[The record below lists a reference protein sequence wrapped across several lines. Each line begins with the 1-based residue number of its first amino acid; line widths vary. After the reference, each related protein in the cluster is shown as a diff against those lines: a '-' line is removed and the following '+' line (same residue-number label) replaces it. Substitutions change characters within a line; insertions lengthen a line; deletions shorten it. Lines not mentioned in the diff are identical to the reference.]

1 MAGFVHLH
9 LHTEF
14 SLLDGAIRL
23 PALFSLAKEYGYQ
36 AIAKTDHGNLFGTV
50 AFYEAARAAGIKP
63 IIGSEVYVAP
73 GSRKER
79 RAKGAHEAGFHLVL
93 LCMNETGYK
102 NLIRLITLANF
113 EGFYWKPR
121 VDKELLKQ
129 YHEGLIALSACLHGE
144 IAHACLHQD
153 PSKACKIAEEYA
165 RIFPDRFYIEIQEN
179 DIPEQ
184 KVANQ
189 GLIEIAQRLGLPVV
203 ATNDCHYL
211 RAEDARVHDVLLCI
225 QTNKTVQDEN
235 RLRFSTDKLYFTS
248 PEEMATRFAYLP
260 EAVSITEEIASR
272 CHLELKLGEHH
283 FPKFPLKEGKTY
295 EEMLDEEARKGLKA
309 RLKELSQGMGLA
321 DEEAGYWRRL
331 ELELSV
337 IKEMGFASYFL
348 IVADFISWAKKKGI
362 PVGPGRGSAAG
373 SLVAYAMGITNIDPI
388 RYGLLFERFLNLE
401 RKSLPDI
408 DVDFCMQRRGEVL
421 QYVYQKYG
429 GAEYV
434 AQIATFGQ
442 MKARAVVRDVGRA
455 LGMSYPEVDR
465 IAKLIPEELG
475 ITLDKAIALEP
486 RLKEAAEKDP
496 QVAELLSIARVL
508 EGLPRHSSTHA
519 AGVVISDAPLTEYVP
534 LMKGDRDEIITQY
547 DMKAIEKIGLIK
559 FDFLGLKTLTIIDT
573 ACRLIEKHQ
582 GLKVDPHH
590 IPLDDDKTFELLCQA
605 ETAGVFQLESSGMRN
620 LLTRMKPSQFT
631 DLIALV
637 ALYRPGPL
645 ESGMVDQF
653 IKAKHGLEPVRYIV
667 PELEEILKETYGV
680 IVYQEQ
686 VMKIAS
692 KLAGYSL
699 GEADILRR
707 AMGKKVPEIM
717 AAQRERFISGATE
730 RGIPKDKAEVIFDL
744 MEKFAGYG
752 FNKSHSAA
760 YALIAYQ
767 TAYLKAHF
775 PVPYMTALLSYEMGN
790 ADQVVKYVNECR
802 RMGIEVLPPDIN
814 ESDRDFTIVG
824 NKIRFGLAAIKNV
837 GEGAIDSILQARQ
850 EGAFSSFEDFCLR
863 VDLRKVNRRVIESLI
878 KAGAFDSLSHRRAQ
892 LMDVLDKAIE
902 LAQRRQ
908 RAKELG
914 QISLFDIAGAKNN
927 RAEGLNLPDVP
938 EWSDTELLAH
948 EKEALGFYIS
958 GHPIDPYEQWLSRI
972 SGVNS
977 QMVSEMRDGARVCLG
992 GIIRSVKEITTRRG
1006 DKMGFVLLE
1015 DRHGLIEIVCFSE
1028 IYRQMRP
1035 LIEAEAPIFVQG
1047 TVNRDERGAK
1057 VIADQVFHLEE
1068 AQKVALGSVTIR
1080 IEAGRITP
1088 EDFSELKE
1096 ILLAHPGR
1104 CPVSLN
1110 IIYPEEGEV
1119 EIELPE
1125 EFSVEPGPDFNRS
1138 IEALFRYQ
1146 ALEFG
1151 LAAPKGPEANGRQR
1165 SLRP

>member
-1 MAGFVHLH
+1 MANFVHLH

-23 PALFSLAKEYGYQ
+23 PALFSQAKEYGYQ
-36 AIAKTDHGNLFGTV
+36 AIAKTDHGNLFGTIP
-50 AFYEAARAAGIKP
+50 FYEAAVAAGIKP
-63 IIGSEVYVAP
+63 IIGCEAYVAP
-73 GSRKER
+73 GSRRER
-79 RAKGAHEAGFHLVL
+79 KAKGAHEAGFHLVL
-93 LCMNETGYK
+93 LCMNQTGYK
-102 NLIRLITLANF
+102 NLLRLITLANF

-121 VDKELLKQ
+121 VDKELLRE
-129 YHEGLIALSACLHGE
+129 YNEGLIALSACLHGE
-144 IAHACLHQD
+144 VAHSCLQGNL
-153 PSKACKIAEEYA
+153 KQARKLAEEYA
-165 RIFPDRFYIEIQEN
+165 RIFPGRFYLEIQEN
-179 DIPEQ
+179 DLPEQ
-184 KVANQ
+184 KIANQ
-189 GLIEIAQRLGLPVV
+189 GLMEIAQELGLPLV

-248 PEEMATRFAYLP
+248 PEEMLQRFSYAP
-260 EAVSITEEIASR
+260 EAVSITREIAER
-272 CHLELKLGEHH
+272 CNLEIKLGQHH
-283 FPKFPLKEGKTY
+283 FPRFPRPEGKTY
-295 EEMLDEEARKGLKA
+295 EEMLDIQAREGLKR
-309 RLKELSQGMGLA
+309 RLRELSRGPGLA
-321 DEEAGYWRRL
+321 DDEHLYWQRL

-348 IVADFISWAKKKGI
+348 IVADFISWARKRGI

-373 SLVAYAMGITNIDPI
+373 SLVAYAMGITNIDPL

-408 DVDFCMQRRGEVL
+408 DVDFCMRRRGEVL
-421 QYVYQKYG
+421 QYVHQKYG
-429 GAEYV
+429 GADYV

-465 IAKLIPEELG
+465 IAKMIPEELG
-475 ITLDKAIALEP
+475 ITLDKAIAREP

-496 QVAELLSIARVL
+496 RVAELLSIARVL

-559 FDFLGLKTLTIIDT
+559 FDFLGLKTLTIIAT
-573 ACRLIEKHQ
+573 ACQLVEKHQ
-582 GLKVDPHH
+582 GVKVDPDK
-590 IPLDDDKTFELLCQA
+590 IPLDDPQTFRLLCQA
-605 ETAGVFQLESSGMRN
+605 ETAGVFQLESSGMRD

-717 AAQRERFISGATE
+717 AAQRERFVSGAIA

-775 PVPYMTALLSYEMGN
+775 PVAYMAALLSYEMGD

-814 ESDRDFTIVG
+814 ESDRDFTVVED
-824 NKIRFGLAAIKNV
+824 KIRFGLAAIKNV
-837 GEGAIDSILQARQ
+837 GEGAIDSILKARK
-850 EGAFSSFEDFCLR
+850 EGPFSSFEDFCLR

-878 KAGAFDSLSHRRAQ
+878 KAGAFDSLSAHRAQ
-892 LMDVLDKAIE
+892 LMEILDQALD

-908 RAKELG
+908 KAKEQG
-914 QISLFDIAGAKNN
+914 QFSLFELGSSAMAS
-927 RAEGLNLPDVP
+927 EGLKLPEIP
-938 EWSDTELLAH
+938 EWAEAELLAY

-958 GHPIDPYEQWLSRI
+958 GHPIDPYEEWLSRV
-972 SGVNS
+972 SGINT
-977 QMVSEMRDGARVCLG
+977 QTIAEMRDGSRVCLG
-992 GIIRSVKEITTRRG
+992 GIIRQVKEITTRRG
-1006 DKMGFVLLE
+1006 DKMGFVSLE
-1015 DRHGLIEIVCFSE
+1015 DRHGLVEVVCFSE
-1028 IYRQMRP
+1028 VYQRMRP
-1035 LIEAEAPIFVQG
+1035 LIEADAPVLVQG
-1047 TVNRDERGAK
+1047 RVNVDERGAK
-1057 VIADQVFHLEE
+1057 IIADEVIHLDE
-1068 AQKVALGSVTIR
+1068 AQKAILASVTIR
-1080 IEAGRITP
+1080 VEAPKVSLAEIP
-1088 EDFSELKE
+1088 ELKE

-1104 CPVSLN
+1104 CPVSLS
-1110 IIYPEEGEV
+1110 IVYPQKGQV
-1119 EIELPE
+1119 ELELPE
-1125 EFSVEPGPDFNRS
+1125 EFSVEPSPELTRS
-1138 IEALFRYQ
+1138 IERLLGYP
-1146 ALEFG
+1146 ALEIQ
-1151 LAAPKGPEANGRQR
+1151 LLSPESSNQRRPAWGR
-1165 SLRP
+1165 S